1 MRKGLA
7 LFLFFSAGGSG
18 GGPGGPPP
26 NGKPVTRAGNT
37 SIPGLA
43 PQGKR
48 PSGQVQNRP
57 IDLEVFSL
65 K

>member
-1 MRKGLA
+1 MGLH
-7 LFLFFSAGGSG
+7 FFYL
-18 GGPGGPPP
+18 
-26 NGKPVTRAGNT
+26 NGQPVTHSGNT

-57 IDLEVFSL
+57 IELEVFRL